1 MLSNCL
7 SDTRW
12 APTIVLQ
19 YAPAHEATPPPT
31 KPLSA
36 LCLRVE
42 VCRDSWDCIQKLPV
56 CGAARGWWVSAAA
69 ERLIEWAP
77 HRPFRYANRSARFVG
92 QHQIAC
98 RP

>member
-56 CGAARGWWVSAAA
+56 CGAARGWWVSD
-69 ERLIEWAP
+69 RVGAP
-77 HRPFRYANRSARFVG
+77 
-92 QHQIAC
+92 QTIQIC
-98 RP
+98 KQVSQVRWPSTK